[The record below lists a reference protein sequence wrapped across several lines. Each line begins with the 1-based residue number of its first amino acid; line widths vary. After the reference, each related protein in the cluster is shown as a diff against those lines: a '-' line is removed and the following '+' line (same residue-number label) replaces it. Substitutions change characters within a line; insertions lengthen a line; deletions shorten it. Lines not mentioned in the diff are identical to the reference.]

1 MVKGGALSDTLR
13 KLTSAHLAGGPT
25 PHEGW
30 ALAGGGQRGEG
41 GGEQTHRP
49 RGKNPSRAVGG
60 GGSNETETKSII
72 KCIKI
77 ICVDHYHVYSEL
89 PSAAT
94 HRCEGSNPS
103 HWWVSSPP
111 PSPLC
116 PPPRGPTPREGWA
129 LVQGG
134 QRSISLEYQ
143 IKLPPLTHLIL

>member
-1 MVKGGALSDTLR
+1 MHLVWPPIPVTRVSDVVKGGALSDTLR

-77 ICVDHYHVYSEL
+77 ICVDHYHVHSEL
-89 PSAAT
+89 D
-94 HRCEGSNPS
+94 HK
-103 HWWVSSPP
+103 SS
-111 PSPLC
+111 S
-116 PPPRGPTPREGWA
+116 
-129 LVQGG
+129 VK
-134 QRSISLEYQ
+134 INN
-143 IKLPPLTHLIL
+143 